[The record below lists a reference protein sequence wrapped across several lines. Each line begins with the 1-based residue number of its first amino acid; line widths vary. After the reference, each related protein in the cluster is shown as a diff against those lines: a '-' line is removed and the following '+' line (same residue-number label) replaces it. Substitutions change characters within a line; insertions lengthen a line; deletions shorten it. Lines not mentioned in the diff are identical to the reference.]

1 MKVFYTQ
8 TAAEQLEDLST
19 EDQKRISKKM
29 RFFASQADPL
39 KFAKHL
45 IGYNMWR
52 FRIGNYRLIFEIE
65 NNSIR
70 VLFIEWRYKIY
81 KKL

>member
-8 TAAEQLEDLST
+8 TAAKQLENLSN
-19 EDQKRISKKM
+19 ENQKRISKKM
-29 RFFASQADPL
+29 RFFISQSDPL

-45 IGYNMWR
+45 IGYDLWS
-52 FRIGNYRLIFEIE
+52 FRIGDYRLIFETE
-65 NNSIR
+65 NGSIR
-70 VLFIEWRYKIY
+70 ILFIEWRDKIY